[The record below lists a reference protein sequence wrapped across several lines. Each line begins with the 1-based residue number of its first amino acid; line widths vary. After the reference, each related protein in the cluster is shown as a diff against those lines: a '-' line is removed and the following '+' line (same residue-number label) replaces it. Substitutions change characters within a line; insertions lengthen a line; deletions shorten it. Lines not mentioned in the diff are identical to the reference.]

1 MKNNKV
7 ANKRNGFLDFLKLLF
22 AFIIVIG
29 HGDTIYGSVNP
40 NKLIPLASFG
50 VEFFFL
56 VSGAMLLRS
65 FEKQKQSKSISEDT
79 FNFMIHKIK
88 GLCPNYYVAWITLFI
103 ILSIGNNLTTIIL
116 NFFKA
121 VPELLFLKM
130 SGMPTLVFNGNTW
143 YISAM
148 LLALLIIY
156 PIIRKNKDFF
166 IKYIAP
172 TITIFGVGYLT
183 YNYQTVLVIDQW
195 NGFMY
200 AGLIRGIVEIC
211 MGCLAYEI
219 SKKIKDINLTKLG
232 KIILTLIEV
241 GLYAGIIVL
250 LFSYSFRHALF
261 VLLFVL
267 MIALSITL
275 SSNTYTKEIFSF
287 KIFNWMGEYSYS
299 LYLGHSI
306 AYSKLIGQ
314 FIFNDKFTHSET
326 LIIFFIASLICGLF
340 IMYISK
346 LVSYIWKKSKNSI
359 TNLLIIEN
367 KNTN

>member
-1 MKNNKV
+1 MKKEKIQT
-7 ANKRNGFLDFLKLLF
+7 KRNGFLDFLKLLF

-65 FEKQKQSKSISEDT
+65 FEKQKQSKSIANDT
-79 FNFMIHKIK
+79 FEFMKHKIK
-88 GLCPNYYVAWITLFI
+88 GLCPNYFVAWIVLFI
-103 ILSIGNNLTTIIL
+103 IINIGINFKTIIF

-121 VPELLFLKM
+121 IPELLFLKM
-130 SGMPTLVFNGNTW
+130 AGMPTLSFNGNTW

-172 TITIFGVGYLT
+172 TITIFGIGYLT
-183 YNYQTVLVIDQW
+183 YNYKTILVIEQW

-200 AGLIRGIVEIC
+200 AGVIRGIVEIC
-211 MGCLAYEI
+211 MGCLAYEF
-219 SKKIKDINLTKLG
+219 SKKIKDINFSKFGKSLLTLLE
-232 KIILTLIEV
+232 IILYLGV
-241 GLYAGIIVL
+241 IVL
-250 LFSYSFRHALF
+250 LFSYSFRHTLF

-275 SSNTYTKEIFSF
+275 SGNSFTGDVFKF

-314 FIFNDKFTHSET
+314 FIFNDKYSYSET
-326 LIIFFIASLICGLF
+326 LIIYFIVSLLCGLF

-346 LVSYIWKKSKNSI
+346 LVSYIWSKNKNKVS
-359 TNLLIIEN
+359 NLLFV
-367 KNTN
+367 K